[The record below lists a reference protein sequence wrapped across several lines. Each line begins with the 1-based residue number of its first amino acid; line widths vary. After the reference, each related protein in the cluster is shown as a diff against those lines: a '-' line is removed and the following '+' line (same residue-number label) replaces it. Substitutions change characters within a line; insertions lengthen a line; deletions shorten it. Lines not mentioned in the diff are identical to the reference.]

1 MRISRGLAAVVA
13 AGAACALAAPSDG
26 AFITANFPLSGA
38 QEAPPN
44 DADAFGVGTIVVDTT
59 AKTFNLDLFVVGI
72 GLTDLLGVGP
82 NSSPVHIH
90 NAPAGANG
98 PIVID
103 LGFFGS
109 FVEDGLGIT
118 LSLRDIAFG
127 GVQGGISSDI
137 DSNLEQLFLGA
148 LYVNIHTN
156 DFPGGEIRGQIVGPE
171 IPTPGAAWLFALGGF
186 VALRRRR

>member
-1 MRISRGLAAVVA
+1 MRNPRGIAAIVA

-26 AFITANFPLSGA
+26 AFITANFPMSGA
-38 QEAPPN
+38 QEVPPN
-44 DADAFGVGTIVVDTT
+44 SADAFGVGKIIVDTT
-59 AKTFNLDLFVVGI
+59 AKTFDLDLFVVGI
-72 GLTDLLGVGP
+72 GLGDLINVGP
-82 NSSPVHIH
+82 NGTPVHIH

-109 FVEDGLGIT
+109 FVENGLGIS

-127 GVQGGISSDI
+127 GVQGSVSSDI
-137 DSNLEQLFLGA
+137 DSNLEQFFLGN
-148 LYVNIHTN
+148 LYVNIHTEA
-156 DFPGGEIRGQIVGPE
+156 FPGGEIRGQIVGPE
-171 IPTPGAAWLFALGGF
+171 IPTPGAAMLFALSGF